1 MAIDLSTSQDPAA
14 VYAQMRPDQRTAIAE
29 EFMRVLQLAGDTAGP
44 RFTLAPQET
53 LTPEQVATLHVY
65 TREHHPD
72 LFAMVMQHPVT
83 LLSLASLAA
92 SGKGGGRSR

>member
-1 MAIDLSTSQDPAA
+1 MAIDLSTTQDPAA

-29 EFMRVLQLAGDTAGP
+29 EFMRVLRLAGDTAGP

-83 LLSLASLAA
+83 LLALSSIEAA
-92 SGKGGGRSR
+92 ARANGRRR

>member
-1 MAIDLSTSQDPAA
+1 MAIDLSTTQDPAA

-29 EFMRVLQLAGDTAGP
+29 EFMRVLRLAGDTAGP

-72 LFAMVMQHPVT
+72 LFAMVMRHPVT
-83 LLSLASLAA
+83 LLALAFLEA
-92 SGKGGGRSR
+92 SGRGGGRSR